1 MEIRKKIT
9 LLFLLSAL
17 FFGWLPAEA
26 RATTRFYMEP
36 DSGSYNNGDEFT
48 VAVWVDPAGKD
59 VQAMDMIINFDKSRL
74 DVDKSKIVDENYFD
88 YGSSVFNVDNV
99 TGQMKLYVF
108 SSQGSYSKNTKGKV
122 VTVTFRAKAEGTAA
136 LNFVCDTAADTGG
149 SAIRNVNE
157 DNFIDCSAN
166 GSGSY
171 TISGSSGSDPT
182 PTPTPTISD
191 SSSPTPTPSQLPDT
205 GFSLA
210 GWSIISL
217 GGVLLSAGLM
227 ALVL

>member
-1 MEIRKKIT
+1 
-9 LLFLLSAL
+9 
-17 FFGWLPAEA
+17 
-26 RATTRFYMEP
+26 MEP

-166 GSGSY
+166 GSGNY